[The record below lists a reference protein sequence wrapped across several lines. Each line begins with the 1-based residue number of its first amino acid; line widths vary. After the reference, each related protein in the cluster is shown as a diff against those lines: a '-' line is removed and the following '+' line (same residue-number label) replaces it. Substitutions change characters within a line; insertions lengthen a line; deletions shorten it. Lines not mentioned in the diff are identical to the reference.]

1 MRASQWFY
9 LYVDDV
15 DDVMARAVAAGA
27 TVESPAE
34 DALWGDRMGIIVCPN
49 GYRWSVARW
58 RGAADS

>member
-1 MRASQWFY
+1 
-9 LYVDDV
+9 
-15 DDVMARAVAAGA
+15 MARAVAAGA